1 VSPGQSGHDLLV
13 SSYELLK
20 WGHNG
25 DRGDIHSRPKTVH
38 KWPKW
43 LKQIGMVTGEITVE
57 ATGEVQ
63 SREPGL
69 RRLVR

>member
-1 VSPGQSGHDLLV
+1 MSLGQSGHDLLV

-25 DRGDIHSRPKTVH
+25 DRGDIHGRPKTVH
-38 KWPKW
+38 KW
-43 LKQIGMVTGEITVE
+43 LKQIGMVTGEVTVE